1 MSKSINLKSFLLCD
15 VENDTKYKVLYIVMR
30 KTLQVFLPIVYYVKE
45 VSNVRI
51 VERIEYLE
59 RLIAFKDKQVI
70 KIITGIRRCGKS
82 TLLEMFQTYLLGTGV
97 DEEQIIAI
105 NFEDYDFIDLVE
117 PKNLYAYIKER
128 LIPDKKMYLFFD
140 EIQHVKDFQRV
151 VDSLYIKKDIDIYI
165 TGSNAHMLSGELATL
180 LSGRY
185 VEISMLPLSFKE
197 YVSAT
202 GEANLMKAY
211 REYTEFSSFPYALE
225 LRDDFKILQD
235 YLRGIY
241 STIVLKDIMQRNKIV
256 DPMMLESML
265 RFVFDNIG
273 NQLSTK
279 KISDTMTSEGRKI
292 DIRTVERYLT
302 AFMESYVVYE
312 AKRYN
317 IKGKQYLKTLEKYYA
332 VDVGLRTMLLGKRGF
347 DAGRILENIVY
358 LELLRRGYDVYVGK
372 VGDME
377 VDFVAMNRDGL
388 VYYQVAATVRDENT
402 LRRELKS
409 LQAINDS
416 YPKIILTLDEDPEAD
431 YDGIRRMSALDW
443 LVQ

>member
-1 MSKSINLKSFLLCD
+1 M
-15 VENDTKYKVLYIVMR
+15 
-30 KTLQVFLPIVYYVKE
+30 
-45 VSNVRI
+45 

-82 TLLEMFQTYLLGTGV
+82 TLLEMFQTYLLGSGV

-105 NFEDYDFIDLVE
+105 NFEDYDFIDLIE

-128 LIPDKKMYLFFD
+128 LLPHKRMYLFFD

-202 GEANLMKAY
+202 GEANPMKAY
-211 REYTEFSSFPYALE
+211 REYTESSSFPYALE

-256 DPMMLESML
+256 EPMMLESML

-279 KISDTMTSEGRKI
+279 KIADTMTSEGRKI

-402 LRRELKS
+402 LKRELKS